1 MSDDTWLAM
10 DQAARDAA
18 YDNFGAV
25 AGAQASL
32 DRWAALSAETRAMSG
47 ATLDLAYGPHPRNR
61 IDFFPCGTA
70 DAPLLAFVHGGY
82 WQRNAKENFGCMA
95 RGPLANG
102 LDVATIGYTLAP
114 DATLT
119 AIVAEVVAALR
130 LLRERIG
137 SRRLVV
143 SGWSAGAHLA
153 AQTMPLADAGLA
165 ISGIYDLA
173 PIRATRLNDKLAL
186 TDLDVRELSPIHA
199 PPPGPLVIAYGA
211 AELPE
216 LCRQSEAYHAARHA
230 AGVETSLT
238 SVPDADH
245 FSVLD
250 GLIDPAGALT
260 ATAVRLAGR

>member
-1 MSDDTWLAM
+1 MNDEPWLAM
-10 DQAARDAA
+10 DQAALDAA

-25 AGAQASL
+25 ADAQAHL
-32 DRWAALSAETRAMSG
+32 DSWAALGARMRAMPG
-47 ATLDLAYGPHPRNR
+47 ATLDLAYGPRPRNR
-61 IDFFPCGTA
+61 IDHFACGA
-70 DAPLLAFVHGGY
+70 AEAPLLAFVHGGY
-82 WQRNAKENFGCMA
+82 WQRNAKEPFACMA
-95 RGPLANG
+95 QGPLAHG

-114 DATLT
+114 EANLT
-119 AIVAEVVAALR
+119 EIAAEVAAALR
-130 LLRERIG
+130 FLRDRLG

-153 AQTMPLADAGLA
+153 AHNLTLADAGLV

-186 TDLDVRELSPIHA
+186 TEVEVREFSPVAA
-199 PPPGPLVIAYGA
+199 PPPGPLVIAFGE

-216 LCRQSEAYHAARHA
+216 LCRQSQIYHAARHA
-230 AGVETSLT
+230 AGFETGLL
-238 SVPDADH
+238 PIAGADH

-260 ATAVRLAGR
+260 AAAIRLAGR